1 MKKKMLTN
9 DTKKTALPP
18 KREKQKPLQQWVN
31 RPWVTVTQLP
41 WVTESWLF
49 HFKRLYVILILCLQL
64 ICVSLAVIQK
74 LFGIC

>member
-31 RPWVTVTQLP
+31 SP